1 MFRKSMIRTDCFHV
15 GRQDVDVDGKR
26 ARLYSFSIQD
36 DKRCRHPET
45 KGGGLFIEVEHATA
59 DDLRYIQ
66 RMVTALVE
74 ECLSKEVNNV

>member
-1 MFRKSMIRTDCFHV
+1 MIRTDCFHV

-36 DKRCRHPET
+36 DKRCRHPEN

-66 RMVTALVE
+66 RMVTAL
-74 ECLSKEVNNV
+74 LSKEVPNE